1 MKASK
6 IGLGTVQFGL
16 DYGISN
22 QNGKTEKISEILEF
36 SKDSGIDTIDTASAY
51 GDAEKILGKYDLSTF
66 KIVSKFTPSK
76 SRAELHDQFIKTSN
90 DLNQKSLYGYLAH
103 TPLNLLSNDWEWN
116 FLMQLKS
123 EFLVSK
129 IGYSLN
135 HPDELKSL
143 LSNGLVPDIVQ
154 IPFNYFDRR
163 FEIYFS
169 ELKDMNIEIHCR
181 SIFLQGLFFVN
192 PDSLPDYFN
201 EIKHSL
207 KIFQKIDDF
216 PKHLLNFVSDNPKV
230 DRIIIGVESLAQLR
244 KNVEFYKSSKS
255 GKELPVIPTF
265 DDSILMPMNW
275 PKTR

>member
-1 MKASK
+1 MKESK

-22 QNGKTEKISEILEF
+22 QNGKTEKIFEILKF
-36 SKDSGIDTIDTASAY
+36 CKDSGIDIIDTASAY

-66 KIVSKFTPSK
+66 KIISKFTPSK
-76 SRAELHDQFIKTSN
+76 SRAELNDQFIKTTN

-103 TPLNLLSNDWEWN
+103 RPLNLLSNDWEWD
-116 FLMQLKS
+116 FLIQLKRES
-123 EFLVSK
+123 LVSK

-135 HPDELKSL
+135 HPNELESL
-143 LSNGLVPDIVQ
+143 LNNGLVPDIVQ

-163 FEIYFS
+163 FEIHFS
-169 ELKDMNIEIHCR
+169 ELKEMNVEIHCR
-181 SIFLQGLFFVN
+181 SIFLQGLFFMN
-192 PDSLPDYFN
+192 PDSLPDHFN

-207 KIFQKIDDF
+207 KILQKIDDF
-216 PKHLLNFVSDNPKV
+216 PKHLISFVADNPKV
-230 DRIIIGVESLAQLR
+230 DQIIIGTESLAQLR
-244 KNVEFYKSSKS
+244 KNLDYYQSSKS

-265 DDSILMPMNW
+265 HDSILMPMNW